1 MTRVPSAF
9 VMSAGVLLWVA
20 LLVSWSSTN
29 LAISLPDEGK
39 WQYSLRE
46 RGRKEEKE
54 RKRTK
59 ACKQPHL

>member
-1 MTRVPSAF
+1 MTRLPSAF

-39 WQYSLRE
+39 WQYYLRKRE
-46 RGRKEEKE
+46 RGKKKKREKKDE
-54 RKRTK
+54 SM
-59 ACKQPHL
+59 

>member
-1 MTRVPSAF
+1 MTRLPSAF

-39 WQYSLRE
+39 WQYYLRE
-46 RGRKEEKE
+46 RGKKKKREKE
-54 RKRTK
+54 DESM
-59 ACKQPHL
+59 